1 MISNHSILK
10 RKLGNEGLE
19 VSAIGLGAM
28 TMPDNQATIDTI
40 RGALENG
47 VTLFDTADL
56 YGNEGFQQ
64 HRFGDNEKLLG
75 KALKGRRAEAV
86 IATKFGITHS
96 QGHKGDP
103 AYIKKSVDASLYSLG
118 TDYIDLYYQHRHDPN
133 TPIEETVGTLADLV
147 KQGKIRYIGL
157 CEASA
162 DMIRR
167 AHAVHPITAVQT
179 EYSLWSR
186 DVEDEILPL
195 LKELGIGFVPYSP
208 LGRGFLTGNIQK
220 IEDLSESYPHHM
232 YTRFQGDNFTKNV
245 KAAANIEK
253 LAAKKG
259 CTTAQL
265 ALAWLLAQGD
275 QIVPIPGTKRLER
288 VKENIGAL
296 EVSLTDADLA
306 EIERIAPKGI
316 ASGSRF

>member
-1 MISNHSILK
+1 MLYNQSVQK

-19 VSAIGLGAM
+19 VSAIGLGTM
-28 TMPDNQATIDTI
+28 TMPDNQSSIAAIH
-40 RGALENG
+40 GALDQG

-64 HRFGDNEKLLG
+64 HRFGDNEKFLG
-75 KALKGRRAEAV
+75 KALKGRRDEAI
-86 IATKFGITHS
+86 IATKFGTTHG
-96 QGHKGDP
+96 QGYKGDP

-118 TDYIDLYYQHRHDPN
+118 IDHIDLYYQHRYDPH
-133 TPIEETVGTLADLV
+133 TPIEETVGTLAELV

-157 CEASA
+157 SEVTV
-162 DMIRR
+162 DIIRR
-167 AHAVHPITAVQT
+167 AHSVHPITAVQT

-186 DVEDEILPL
+186 DVEDEILPV
-195 LKELGIGFVPYSP
+195 LKDLRIGLVPYSP
-208 LGRGFLTGNIQK
+208 LGRGFLTGNIK
-220 IEDLSESYPHHM
+220 GAEDLSETYPHQM
-232 YTRFQGDNFTKNV
+232 FSRFQGDNFIKNV
-245 KAAANIEK
+245 KAASLIKEIANR
-253 LAAKKG
+253 KG

-288 VKENIGAL
+288 IQENFGAL
-296 EVSLTDADLA
+296 EVTLTKEDLA
-306 EIERIAPKGI
+306 EIEHTTPKGA